1 MHYNNQRIRRL
12 MATKQHVT
20 KSGDTWEWEE
30 TPEVTK
36 ALEQYWKTVLDSI
49 VPLEVTIT
57 DIGVGK

>member
-1 MHYNNQRIRRL
+1 

-36 ALEQYWKTVLDSI
+36 ALEQYWKTVLDNI
-49 VPLEVTIT
+49 VPLKVTIT

>member
-1 MHYNNQRIRRL
+1 